1 MDRQLIKR
9 MATAGAFTALAIRC
23 LVIFSADFYFFPGRP
38 DWKRAFFA
46 DHFFIANLHWLTG
59 LSIAGVLFL
68 RERNPFSL
76 PEKKIPSEANWN
88 DAAQITIGLCGGFFW
103 LCLGLTVYSSVI
115 QGYGVRNAAEMGNL
129 PEVVFYTRLV
139 PESLHYRFPGY
150 EVSDCG
156 PFGFFR
162 ELQKRPSL
170 ESGRSLLHLAA
181 QSGNRE
187 LVQYLLDQ
195 GFSVNETCDYGL
207 TPLYYAIGFRSNEPM
222 IRLLL
227 SRGADVEARGESG
240 QTPLFSAVSSYRSLE
255 NATLLLE
262 HGACPTVSDSDGR
275 TPLHCAAGQKGNA
288 ETVKLLLQHGADPF
302 KKDRNG
308 KTPYNLTD
316 DQQVRLM
323 FRLYGP
329 KPVYC
334 LE

>member
-9 MATAGAFTALAIRC
+9 MATAGAFTMLAVRC
-23 LVIFSADFYFFPGRP
+23 VVIFSADFYFFPGRP
-38 DWKRAFFA
+38 DWKQAFLA
-46 DHFFIANLHWLTG
+46 NHFFIANLHWLVG
-59 LSIAGVLFL
+59 LSVAAILFL

-76 PEKKIPSEANWN
+76 PEKTIPSEANRN
-88 DAAQITIGLCGGFFW
+88 DAAKLIIGMCGGFFW
-103 LCLGLTVYSSVI
+103 LCCGLGIYTAVI
-115 QGYGVRNAAEMGNL
+115 QGQGVRNAAEMGNL

-139 PESLHYRFPGY
+139 PASLHYRFPGY

-156 PFGFFR
+156 PFGFIR
-162 ELQKRPSL
+162 ELKQRPSL
-170 ESGRSLLHLAA
+170 DSGRSLLHLAA

-187 LVQYLLDQ
+187 LVQYLLDL
-195 GFSVNETCDYGL
+195 GFSVNDRDAYGM
-207 TPLYYAIGFRSNEPM
+207 TPLHSAVGFRSNESM

-227 SRGADVEARGESG
+227 SNGADVEARCESG

-255 NATLLLE
+255 NVSLLLE
-262 HGACPTVSDSDGR
+262 HGACPTVSDRDGR
-275 TPLHCAAGQKGNA
+275 TPLHCAAGLKGSA
-288 ETVKLLLQHGADPF
+288 ETVRLLLQHGADPF
-302 KKDRNG
+302 KRDRNG
-308 KTPYNLTD
+308 KTPVNLSD